1 MDVYGYPVCLW
12 MYICVCVCYLR
23 SHHLTEAWWAAVWVG
38 PPEEKQRGTSGMSA
52 KEHGMTA
59 T

>member
-1 MDVYGYPVCLW
+1 MDTLYACGCT
-12 MYICVCVCYLR
+12 CVCYLR

-59 T
+59 R